1 VSRTKNVDRLRRW
14 WGRDDYQAFLH
25 LSEAK
30 RCSTSC
36 ERLRTDLGYTHVLP
50 FPILE
55 RARGRRVMYYMIHAT
70 DHPEVPKL
78 MTSAYNNAV
87 NPLPPEEQFLLALES
102 AVRASPG

>member
-1 VSRTKNVDRLRRW
+1 
-14 WGRDDYQAFLH
+14 
-25 LSEAK
+25 
-30 RCSTSC
+30 
-36 ERLRTDLGYTHVLP
+36 
-50 FPILE
+50 
-55 RARGRRVMYYMIHAT
+55 MYYMIHAT